1 MLIDVREP
9 LEYAREH
16 IEGAALLPLSRFDA
30 ARLADREGRVIVLH
44 CQSGQR
50 SPQAACK
57 AREDGC
63 EVVELE
69 GGLAGW
75 KHVGLP
81 TIVNPRAPLPIMR
94 QVQIT
99 AGSLVVLGTGLGWLV
114 SPWLL
119 ILSGFV
125 GCGLMFA
132 GLSGWCGMAMMLG
145 RMPWNRVKAPILGE
159 E

>member
-1 MLIDVREP
+1 
-9 LEYAREH
+9 
-16 IEGAALLPLSRFDA
+16 
-30 ARLADREGRVIVLH
+30 
-44 CQSGQR
+44 
-50 SPQAACK
+50 
-57 AREDGC
+57 
-63 EVVELE
+63 
-69 GGLAGW
+69 
-75 KHVGLP
+75 
-81 TIVNPRAPLPIMR
+81 MR

-99 AGSLVVLGTGLGWLV
+99 AGSLVALGTALGWFV
-114 SPWLL
+114 SPWFL